1 MEGWQPTSG
10 NPGSATDNY
19 LEKGISFMILIFLWY
34 LTPLGA
40 KVMSCETVKIRALD
54 GYQNGNPEIVYVS
67 DSGDFSK
74 HFILGLRLYLNGD
87 YADPPPGVL
96 PPKPQI
102 QNDDD
107 CCTIL

>member
-1 MEGWQPTSG
+1 
-10 NPGSATDNY
+10 
-19 LEKGISFMILIFLWY
+19 MILISLWS
-34 LTPLGA
+34 LALLGA
-40 KVMSCETVKIRALD
+40 KVMSCETIKVRALD

-67 DSGDFSK
+67 DSGKFSK
-74 HFILGLRLYLNGD
+74 HFILGLRLYLDGD
-87 YADPPPGVL
+87 YTDPPPGVL